1 MGRGGGGENE
11 HGRGG
16 GKKPE
21 VSFIAA
27 YADIYIRLS
36 FWQLSLMLNNNL
48 HKEPIVFLTV
58 KSFQYHALQI
68 DQGRISC
75 LFQLQSWSAF

>member
-1 MGRGGGGENE
+1 MGTGEGMRRNE
-11 HGRGG
+11 L
-16 GKKPE
+16 PY
-21 VSFIAA
+21 IAT
-27 YADIYIRLS
+27 YANIYIRLS
-36 FWQLSLMLNNNL
+36 FCQLSLMWNNNL
-48 HKEPIVFLTV
+48 HKETIVFLTD